1 MACVHKH
8 QRRSLVLQRQRKL
21 PSQRYQSQRMEDRP
35 YFFMAVYSRLEP
47 AGQGV
52 NVALQEQE

>member
-1 MACVHKH
+1 
-8 QRRSLVLQRQRKL
+8 
-21 PSQRYQSQRMEDRP
+21 MEDRP